1 LSRISHDTINTNREP
16 AHFNCFFSS
25 QTAVSV
31 GVRDETVS
39 LFLRVGEC
47 DSHWGA
53 ICVIGPAA
61 KSRERRASRL
71 LLTDFVILDRW
82 WRGNVSNREIQI
94 CREREIT
101 LIGLQARLSVVHVW
115 RQSQQWLVFNS
126 LCVWHT
132 VAMSQMEK
140 PREAIACSD
149 DVSFDQY
156 QCYRSSYFSQIIKNI
171 AHVGYWTFFC
181 FRAYIFRIS
190 FTMWAII

>member
-1 LSRISHDTINTNREP
+1 MRRCLYFYVWASAIAIEARSVSSGRPPNQESAERAGCSWRILWFWTVGGAAT
-16 AHFNCFFSS
+16 C
-25 QTAVSV
+25 QTE
-31 GVRDETVS
+31 RY
-39 LFLRVGEC
+39 
-47 DSHWGA
+47 
-53 ICVIGPAA
+53 
-61 KSRERRASRL
+61 KSA
-71 LLTDFVILDRW
+71 
-82 WRGNVSNREIQI
+82 
-94 CREREIT
+94 EREIT